1 MSVRFLH
8 VTANS
13 RYKIIERYIAGGRL
27 RSHLVK
33 CYTLLSNS
41 ENFNFP
47 KLLGPY
53 LEFWS
58 PDPYYVLGINS

>member
-8 VTANS
+8 VTGNS
-13 RYKIIERYIAGGRL
+13 RYKIIERYIAGERL
-27 RSHLVK
+27 QSHLVK

-41 ENFNFP
+41 KNLNFP

-53 LEFWS
+53 LEFQS